1 MLRMM
6 WMGLLLW
13 SPAGFAAPAPAKVQF
28 KELPPATEIVGM
40 SPGNYYRVLIGQE
53 YGKVESLVARV
64 RKHAADGDPGEAAQS
79 YDNLN
84 GRLGEARQRL
94 VGFPAY
100 KDEDG
105 ALRDAVIEAYT
116 TWGALAVR
124 ERDEAA
130 PLFAKTPM
138 SDADVKAWERV
149 RTDLD
154 KGWRDSN
161 KKVREVVDG
170 FADKHRLVF
179 VDEDEGKVTKAP
191 FEAEGMP
198 IGASKLEHAL
208 WVASAIRYHNALYA
222 QAGAMVAGMN
232 KATDKMNTTELEPAR
247 QEALTEVKAAL
258 KEAKKFGAF
267 GGDQGLRDAI
277 VGYGEWMVTML
288 EGPIKTHA
296 ELTKEGKV
304 TRSEADQLDV
314 IANDVAQGG
323 SEHAATLQKELARFK
338 TTWHFD
344 AYLAWKER

>member
-1 MLRMM
+1 MLRIL
-6 WMGLLLW
+6 WIGCLL
-13 SPAGFAAPAPAKVQF
+13 SQAAMAAPAPAKIQF
-28 KELPPATEIVGM
+28 KEMPPATEVVGM

-64 RKHAADGDPGEAAQS
+64 RKHAADGDPEEAAQS

-84 GRLGEARQRL
+84 SRLGEARKRL
-94 VGFPAY
+94 IGFPAY

-138 SDADVKAWERV
+138 SDTDVKAWERV
-149 RTDLD
+149 RNDLD

-161 KKVREVVDG
+161 KRVREVVDG
-170 FADKHRLVF
+170 FAEKHRLVF

-191 FEAEGMP
+191 FEAEGLP

-222 QAGAMVAGMN
+222 QAGAMVEGMN
-232 KATDKMNTTELEPAR
+232 LATDKMNTTELEAAR
-247 QEALTEVKAAL
+247 EEALTAVKAAL
-258 KEAKKFGAF
+258 QEARKFGAF
-267 GGDQGLRDAI
+267 GNDSTLRDEI
-277 VGYGEWMVTML
+277 VAYGEWMVATL

-304 TRSEADQLDV
+304 TRSEADQLDA
-314 IANDVAQGG
+314 IAAEVAQGG
-323 SEHAATLQKELARFK
+323 SEHAAALKRELARFK
-338 TTWHFD
+338 TTWHFE